1 ASYFEIAAAGFT
13 NAGVSS
19 LLSITQYPGYYIS
32 QEFLGSTFSLIF
44 FIFTMNSLI
53 GSAIAAYVALSRL
66 TYTMVKKNMLLSII
80 IVAIFFLFF
89 NSLAAITGNYNG
101 IYNITTEASLT
112 TLFSSHLIISAVYP
126 RFVMKN
132 RLGNFKL
139 NMGLAIASVILMGYG
154 IYSNLISG
162 QTLVGILAI
171 IAGIIIGII
180 QHLITKRH
188 I

>member
-1 ASYFEIAAAGFT
+1 
-13 NAGVSS
+13 
-19 LLSITQYPGYYIS
+19 
-32 QEFLGSTFSLIF
+32 
-44 FIFTMNSLI
+44 
-53 GSAIAAYVALSRL
+53 
-66 TYTMVKKNMLLSII
+66 
-80 IVAIFFLFF
+80 
-89 NSLAAITGNYNG
+89 G

-132 RLGNFKL
+132 KLGNFKL

-180 QHLITKRH
+180 QHLTTKRH